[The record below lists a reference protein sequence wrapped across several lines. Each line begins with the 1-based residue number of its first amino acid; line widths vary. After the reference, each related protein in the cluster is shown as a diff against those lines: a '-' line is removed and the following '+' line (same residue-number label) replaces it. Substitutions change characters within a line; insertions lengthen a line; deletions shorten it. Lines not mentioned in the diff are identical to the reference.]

1 MDMFGHMPMAY
12 GDTMSAD
19 QAVILFAGPNG
30 WSEAGILTTNMML
43 QYTQPVL
50 RIYDFGAVALGIPAS
65 QYFIIGRPQGSGNFG
80 KIIGPRP
87 VNYCFYM
94 AFGQGCNVRNNNF
107 MVSVGSGCLNNGRLN
122 FAFYVTNCILQS
134 FGFQV
139 ASQDMLFQANLPFMF
154 ISLEIP
160 VREALECMLAD
171 MEGRDDQYLTELSS
185 FNNSRTN
192 QTNTNVVRQNQNT
205 GPVSFG
211 TPVTGPSGFG
221 PYIPD

>member
-1 MDMFGHMPMAY
+1 MDMFGHAPMAY

-43 QYTQPVL
+43 QYTQPVM
-50 RIYDFGAVALGIPAS
+50 RIYDFGAVGLGIPAS

-94 AFGQGCNVRNNNF
+94 AFGQGCRVRNNNF
-107 MVSVGSGCLNNGRLN
+107 LVSVGSGCQNNGRLN
-122 FAFYVTNCILQS
+122 FAFEVTNCILQS

-139 ASQDMLFQANLPFMF
+139 ASQDMLFQANLPFLF
-154 ISLEIP
+154 ISLKIP
-160 VREALECMLAD
+160 ASAVGACGIVGGILNGIL
-171 MEGRDDQYLTELSS
+171 GGLTSLD
-185 FNNSRTN
+185 FNPAPSN
-192 QTNTNVVRQNQNT
+192 QTNTGIVQQNNT

-211 TPVTGPSGFG
+211 PPSTGPVGF
-221 PYIPD
+221 

>member
-43 QYTQPVL
+43 QYTQPVM
-50 RIYDFGAVALGIPAS
+50 RIYDFGAGRLGAS

-94 AFGQGCNVRNNNF
+94 AFGQGCRVRNNNF
-107 MVSVGSGCLNNGRLN
+107 MVSVGSGCQNNGRLN
-122 FAFYVTNCILQS
+122 FAFEVTNCILQS

-154 ISLEIP
+154 ISLKIP
-160 VREALECMLAD
+160 FAEAVLCSIFGGA
-171 MEGRDDQYLTELSS
+171 LSAAS
-185 FNNSRTN
+185 QANQLQATNFNAPPTN
-192 QTNTNVVRQNQNT
+192 QTNTSVVQQNNT

-211 TPVTGPSGFG
+211 PPSTGPVGF
-221 PYIPD
+221 

>member
-19 QAVILFAGPNG
+19 QAVILFAGQNG
-30 WSEAGILTTNMML
+30 WSEAGLLTTNMML
-43 QYTQPVL
+43 QYTQPVM
-50 RIYDFGAVALGIPAS
+50 RIYDFGAVGLGIPAS

-87 VNYCFYM
+87 INYCFYI
-94 AFGQGCNVRNNNF
+94 AFGQGCNVKNNNF
-107 MVSVGSGCLNNGRLN
+107 LVSVGSGCANNGQVN
-122 FAFYVTNCILQS
+122 FRFQVTNCILQS

-139 ASQDMLFQANLPFMF
+139 ASQDMMFQANLPFMF
-154 ISLEIP
+154 ISLRIP
-160 VREALECMLAD
+160 GNNAVCAGINALLNGITNAA
-171 MEGRDDQYLTELSS
+171 GLLSG
-185 FNNSRTN
+185 FDEPTN

-221 PYIPD
+221 PFIPD

>member
-87 VNYCFYM
+87 VNYCFYI

-107 MVSVGSGCLNNGRLN
+107 LVSVGAGCATQGNYN

-154 ISLEIP
+154 ISLQIP
-160 VREALECMLAD
+160 INNAACAGINALTGGAANVSGL
-171 MEGRDDQYLTELSS
+171 LSS
-185 FNNSRTN
+185 FSQPTN
-192 QTNTNVVRQNQNT
+192 QTNTAIVQQNNNGARPT
-205 GPVSFG
+205 SFG
-211 TPVTGPSGFG
+211 TPVTGPVGFG
-221 PYIPD
+221 PFIPD